1 MIPKVIFQVI
11 WSMLVPEKLLEGDK
25 KLTPCCWLRHK
36 NWNKNCVMFP
46 PWNPDYFV
54 SQFNWGWDTMYVPY
68 ISPDIALPHPLV
80 TGRVWGLQFLC
91 SRENEDNL
99 IIYSSTGQEKKACCS
114 RIEKRKRSFLFKVWP
129 VELVR
134 EVKNWSI
141 TEWIRIYQEWIYTC
155 RVKTQTN
162 FLNECQ
168 RLKLPGVSGGM
179 LSREIF

>member
-1 MIPKVIFQVI
+1 
-11 WSMLVPEKLLEGDK
+11 
-25 KLTPCCWLRHK
+25 
-36 NWNKNCVMFP
+36 MFP

-68 ISPDIALPHPLV
+68 ISPDSALPHPLV
-80 TGRVWGLQFLC
+80 SRVWGLQFLC

-99 IIYSSTGQEKKACCS
+99 IIYSNGQEKKACSS

-162 FLNECQ
+162 FLNERR

-179 LSREIF
+179 LPREIF

>member
-25 KLTPCCWLRHK
+25 KLTPYCWLRHK

-46 PWNPDYFV
+46 SWNPDYFV

-68 ISPDIALPHPLV
+68 ISPDSALPHLLV
-80 TGRVWGLQFLC
+80 SRVWGLQFLC

-99 IIYSSTGQEKKACCS
+99 IIYSSTGQEKKACSS

-141 TEWIRIYQEWIYTC
+141 TE
-155 RVKTQTN
+155 
-162 FLNECQ
+162 
-168 RLKLPGVSGGM
+168 
-179 LSREIF
+179 